1 MKSAI
6 ERMSAW
12 KRFRYRLEEYACL
25 LLLWAIP
32 KFSRRACMRAAN
44 VLGSLAWRLDRR
56 GRSVALANLECVFG
70 DRYSTTQRMEI
81 AQASYRNFARTM
93 LDLFWLYRDWPRET
107 GYLSQFENFDNVR
120 EQMAREKRGSVFLC
134 VHQGNWEWAS
144 IACGLLGFGN
154 MVVTENFKNPRLT
167 DVFRRLRQTS
177 GQVIIPQ
184 ENSLIRMLKVVKRGG
199 PAGMLIDLN
208 LAPSQAATVIEGFG
222 LKMCVPLIHAV
233 MAQRA
238 NAMLIPVE
246 TQPTADGA
254 CRVIAHPEVEWPE
267 GATLQEISQK
277 CWEFFEPIIR
287 ERPELWLWPY
297 KHFRYKPRGTTRA
310 YPFYSNESSKFE
322 KLLRS
327 QGLADSFDKKV

>member
-1 MKSAI
+1 
-6 ERMSAW
+6 MSPW
-12 KRFRYRLEEYACL
+12 KRFRYRLEEIACL
-25 LLLWAIP
+25 ALLWAVP

-44 VLGSLAWRLDRR
+44 VLGALAWRLDRR

-70 DRYSTTQRMEI
+70 DRYAPAQRMAI
-81 AQASYRNFARTM
+81 ARASYRNFARTM
-93 LDLFWLYRDWPRET
+93 LDLFWLSRDWPKET
-107 GYLSQFENFDNVR
+107 GYLSQFENFGNVR
-120 EQMAREKRGSVFLC
+120 EQMDREKRGSVFLC

-144 IACGLLGFGN
+144 IASGLLGFGN
-154 MVVTENFKNPRLT
+154 MVVTENFKNARLT

-184 ENSLIRMLKVVKRGG
+184 ENSLIRMLKVVKRGAA
-199 PAGMLIDLN
+199 AGMLIDLN

-246 TQPTADGA
+246 TQPSPDGA

-267 GATLQEISQK
+267 GASLQEICQK
-277 CWEFFEPIIR
+277 CWDFFEPIIR

-310 YPFYSNESSKFE
+310 YPSYANESSKFE

-327 QGLADSFDKKV
+327 QGLADSFDKKG

>member
-1 MKSAI
+1 
-6 ERMSAW
+6 MSPW
-12 KRFRYRLEEYACL
+12 KRFRYRLEEVACL
-25 LLLWAIP
+25 VLLWAVP

-44 VLGSLAWRLDRR
+44 ILGALAWRLDRR

-70 DRYSTTQRMEI
+70 DRYDLAQRVKI
-81 AQASYRNFARTM
+81 ARASYRNFARTM
-93 LDLFWLYRDWPRET
+93 LDLFWLYRDWPKET
-107 GYLSQFENFDNVR
+107 GYLSQFENFGNVR
-120 EQMAREKRGSVFLC
+120 EQMDREKRGSVFLC

-144 IACGLLGFGN
+144 IASGLLGFGN

-184 ENSLIRMLKVVKRGG
+184 ENSLIRMLKVVKRGAA
-199 PAGMLIDLN
+199 AGMLIDLN

-238 NAMLIPVE
+238 HAMLIPVE
-246 TQPTADGA
+246 TQPTPDGA

-267 GATLQEISQK
+267 GASLQEISQK

-297 KHFRYKPRGTTRA
+297 KHFRYKPRGTARA
-310 YPFYSNESSKFE
+310 YPFYANESSKFE

-327 QGLADSFDKKV
+327 QGLADSFDKKG